1 MIVKEFYE
9 TRFDGVNLYRTYS
22 DIEHYIRQVET
33 GNIYTEAIDIE
44 NASYTYEETDEI
56 IEKPKTEIE
65 RLAEEMGISL

>member
-22 DIEHYIRQVET
+22 NIEHYIRQVET
-33 GNIYTEAIDIE
+33 GNVYIEAIDIE
-44 NASYTYEETDEI
+44 SAIFTYEETDEI
-56 IEKPKTEIE
+56 IEKPKTELE

>member
-22 DIEHYIRQVET
+22 NIEHYIRQVET
-33 GNIYTEAIDIE
+33 GNVYIEAIDIE
-44 NASYTYEETDEI
+44 SAIFTYEEADEI
-56 IEKPKTEIE
+56 IEKPKTELE

>member
-33 GNIYTEAIDIE
+33 GNVYTEAIDVE
-44 NASYTYEETDEI
+44 SASYTYEETEDV
-56 IEKPKTEIE
+56 IEKSKTELE